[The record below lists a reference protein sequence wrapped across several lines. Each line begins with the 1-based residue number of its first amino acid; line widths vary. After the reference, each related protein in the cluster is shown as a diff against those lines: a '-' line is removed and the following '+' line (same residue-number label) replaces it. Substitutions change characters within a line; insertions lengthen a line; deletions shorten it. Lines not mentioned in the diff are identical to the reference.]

1 MRFAHLGES
10 ALQNSTLPHVKTTL
24 NGKMLTEST
33 KIKDIFDEKYLI
45 KLSEKIHDVHKNF
58 RTTQLVALWD
68 EIKDK
73 TFSQRIDIIA
83 RGIGNAMPHYAE
95 TLELLKK
102 LLVPIDDFAVIY
114 SKGIKF
120 APFGRYVEIYAPQ
133 HPDNFNE
140 TVQFVEKFTMCY
152 TGEFAMRPVIEA
164 FPIES
169 MEVLKLWS
177 VSENVFVRRLASECM
192 RVNLPWARKLTAA
205 VKQWKDYVD
214 VLDNLVC
221 DGNPYVTRS
230 VANNLNELYKYD
242 NALAVELTK
251 HWQEKFGTKAD
262 AVIKHGTRWARRYNL
277 PCCR

>member
-1 MRFAHLGES
+1 
-10 ALQNSTLPHVKTTL
+10 
-24 NGKMLTEST
+24 MLTEST

-45 KLSEKIHDVHKNF
+45 ELGEKIHEVNKDF
-58 RTTQLVALWD
+58 PQTQLVALWGD
-68 EIKDK
+68 IKDK

-95 TLELLKK
+95 TLELLGK
-102 LLVPIDDFAVIY
+102 LLVPIDDFAVMY
-114 SKGIKF
+114 SNGIKF

-133 HPDNFNE
+133 NVDHFE
-140 TVQFVEKFTMCY
+140 KTVQFVELFTQCY

-164 FPIES
+164 FPEQS
-169 MEVLKLWS
+169 MKVLKLWS
-177 VSENVFVRRLASECM
+177 TSDNVFVRRLASECM

-205 VKQWKDYVD
+205 VKQWEDYVC

-221 DGNPYVTRS
+221 DSNSYVTRS
-230 VANNLNELYKYD
+230 VANNLNELYKY
-242 NALAVELTK
+242 NNVLAVELTK

-262 AVIKHGTRWARRYNL
+262 AVIRHGTRWARRYNL